1 MSEQDKSP
9 FKREALPQ
17 DIDAYS
23 DEAARETRELFEQ
36 RRPYPFLLYSRSKLW
51 DPKLLAEAGKKGDF
65 DGKTRMVTYEFLQGG
80 RAFLHPIRKRQT
92 DPKDARVFL
101 GRSTRQ
107 DLIVPVSS
115 VSSAHL
121 TFAPPTLTE
130 AEPLWKVTDLGSSN
144 GTWINEDKLPASAPR
159 PIRDGDPMRLGGNLI
174 AWFLYPGHL
183 WFLLSSPA
191 ELKKLTDL

>member
-1 MSEQDKSP
+1 MSAQEKTP
-9 FKREALPQ
+9 FNREALPQ
-17 DIDAYS
+17 DIDAYAK
-23 DEAARETRELFEQ
+23 EAAMETRELFEQ
-36 RRPYPFLLYSRSKLW
+36 RRPYPFLLYARSKLW
-51 DPKLLAEAGKKGDF
+51 DPKLLSEHGKEDF
-65 DGKTRMVTYEFLQGG
+65 DSKTRLVTYEFFQGG

-92 DPKDARVFL
+92 DPKDPRVFL

-107 DLIVPVSS
+107 DMIVPVSS
-115 VSSAHL
+115 VSSGHL
-121 TFAPPTLTE
+121 AFVPPDFAD
-130 AEPLWKVTDLGSSN
+130 AEPLWKTLDLGSSN
-144 GTWINEDKLPASAPR
+144 GTWVNEEKLPENVAR